1 MTSESVRPT
10 SLAVRSDAPTPAA
23 THAAEPS
30 LTVSATPS
38 PTPRAGLVVGEFN
51 TTITD
56 PDRFAS
62 DVTVIDRTG
71 LVQSIS
77 GETADVPEDSL
88 AEATAPR
95 QGLVYRWVVLG
106 CSRSI
111 AITFEPADIFG
122 TDQDTYRLS
131 VVQENQA
138 GSCPPFEFERSVSI
152 ALKERVPASRVR
164 VISGVASFRHIW
176 GADRFNGR
184 YRTEFEMLDRTGLIT
199 GLADPTNPGPG
210 GRISEAEPPDVG
222 LVYWPGPAYCVYR
235 ITMLFERAGDD
246 QFRLRVWF
254 DARWKGSIDCPSSG
268 VGRWVLIQLAES
280 ILADQVRE
288 VVEGP

>member
-1 MTSESVRPT
+1 MPNETVRPT
-10 SLAVRSDAPTPAA
+10 SLAERSDTPTPAA

-56 PDRFAS
+56 PEGFAS
-62 DVTVIDRTG
+62 EVTVIDRTG
-71 LVQSIS
+71 LVQGIS
-77 GETADVPEDSL
+77 GEAADVPEDSL
-88 AEATAPR
+88 TEATAPR
-95 QGLVYRWVVLG
+95 QGLVYTWMVLG
-106 CSRSI
+106 CSRST

-138 GSCPPFEFERSVSI
+138 GSCPPVEFERSVSI
-152 ALKERVPASRVR
+152 GLKERVPASQVR

-176 GADRFNGR
+176 GADRFDGR

-199 GLADPTNPGPG
+199 GLADPTQLPDRGDL
-210 GRISEAEPPDVG
+210 SDAVPPDVG
-222 LVYWPGPAYCVYR
+222 WVYSPAPAYCVYR
-235 ITMLFERAGDD
+235 VTMLFERATDD
-246 QFRLRVWF
+246 RFRLRVWF
-254 DARWKGSIDCPSSG
+254 DARWKGSIDCPMSG

-280 ILADQVRE
+280 IPADQVRE
-288 VVEGP
+288 VVEGL